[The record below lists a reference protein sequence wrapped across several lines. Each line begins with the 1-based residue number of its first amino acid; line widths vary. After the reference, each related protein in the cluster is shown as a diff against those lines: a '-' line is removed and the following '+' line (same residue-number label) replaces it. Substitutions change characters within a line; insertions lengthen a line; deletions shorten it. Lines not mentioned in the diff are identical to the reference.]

1 MWSAF
6 TKSKCF
12 SWCLLLFTYV
22 FVGGLP
28 ADAAVVAGSCAF
40 SLELSATRAA
50 CVRRTLIAVE
60 RRRHRNDSEQHQHQ

>member
-1 MWSAF
+1 
-6 TKSKCF
+6 
-12 SWCLLLFTYV
+12 V
-22 FVGGLP
+22 FVGRLP

-60 RRRHRNDSEQHQHQ
+60 RRRHRNDSGQHQHQ